1 MFTFWQDLRFG
12 LRMLARNPGF
22 TSVAVL
28 TLALGIGANTAI
40 FSVVNAVLL
49 KRLPYPD
56 PTRLVTVYEKQ
67 ENEGAMSVS
76 WPNFVDWR
84 YQIHAFEA
92 VAATR
97 EDTFTLTGIGP
108 ASRVHTAQVSPL
120 FFRLLDVAPR
130 MGRTFTNEE
139 DVPGAAPVVLLTES
153 FWRTNLRSDPNVVGK
168 SIALDRTSYTIIGVL
183 PAGLKYFPR
192 SQLYLPLGQFSR
204 SHGMDTR
211 GNHQGIRCIA
221 RLRKGMSVAQAQ
233 SELDTVMHALEKQY
247 PNSNAGVAATV
258 APFVEYLFHDTRAAL
273 LLLLGAV
280 GFVLLI
286 ACANIANL
294 FLARAAARQKE
305 FSIRATLGAA
315 KGRLLRQLLTESLM
329 FSLAGGG
336 LGLLV
341 ANWSIGPLLHF
352 APPDVPRLAETQI
365 DVRVLLFTFG
375 ISIATG
381 VLFGLAPA
389 FHALR
394 RDLGGSLK
402 ETGASVT
409 STRSRQQLRSMLL
422 VSEVALAIVLVIASG
437 LMVRSI
443 FHVLDVKLGANPD
456 HVMAADVYLTGAK
469 YVKPEARI
477 NFFREATT
485 RIQEIPGVKSAGAIA
500 CTPFAGDCWSSV
512 YIVEGRP
519 VPAQSDL
526 PSSLFNVADVN
537 FFRTMQIP
545 LLAGRYFNETDTA
558 DSPSVVII
566 NETMAR
572 KWWPKENPLGQRIKQ
587 GFPQDKTPF
596 REVVGVVGDVKEEGP
611 DLPQRT
617 EVFLPDSQEVSAG
630 LTLLVRTGPE
640 PMEMARTVVNE
651 LHAMDPDQA
660 VDAVQPLNDYIE
672 TSLAWRKSIVALLGI
687 FGILALGLAAIGI
700 YAVMSYSV
708 SQRSREIG
716 IRIAMGAQPRNV
728 LAIVISQGLR
738 LVGMGIVT
746 GIVAAAALTRLM
758 SNLLFGVSATDPL
771 TFVGVVLL
779 LTFVALAAC
788 YIPARRAM
796 RVDPI
801 VALKYE

>member
-1 MFTFWQDLRFG
+1 LSTFWQDLRFG

-84 YQIHAFEA
+84 YQIPAFEA
-92 VAATR
+92 VAAAR
-97 EDTFTLTGIGP
+97 EDTFTLSGIGP

-120 FFRLLDVAPR
+120 FFRLLDAPPR
-130 MGRTFTNEE
+130 MGRTFTNED
-139 DVPGAAPVVLLTES
+139 DVPGASPVVLLTES
-153 FWRTNLRSDPNVVGK
+153 FWRTNQRSDPNVVGK
-168 SIALDRTSYTIIGVL
+168 SIVLDGTSYTVIGVL
-183 PAGLKYFPR
+183 PAKLKYFPR
-192 SQLYLPLGQFSR
+192 AQLYLPLGQFSR
-204 SHGMDTR
+204 SHGMGTR

-221 RLRKGMSVAQAQ
+221 RLAKGMSVAQAQ
-233 SELDTVMHALEKQY
+233 SEMDAIMHALEKQY

-258 APFVEYLFHDTRAAL
+258 TPFVEYLFHSTRAVL

-294 FLARAAARQKE
+294 FLARAAERQKE
-305 FSIRATLGAA
+305 FAIRATMGAA
-315 KGRLLRQLLTESLM
+315 KGRLIRQLLTESLM
-329 FSLAGGG
+329 FSVAGGG

-341 ANWSIGPLLHF
+341 ADWSIGPLLHF
-352 APPDVPRLAETQI
+352 VPPDVPRLAETQI
-365 DVRVLLFTFG
+365 DVRVLFFTFG

-381 VLFGLAPA
+381 LLFGLAPA
-389 FHALR
+389 FHVLR
-394 RDLGGSLK
+394 SDLGGSLK

-469 YVKPEARI
+469 YAKPEARI
-477 NFFREATT
+477 NFFQQATT
-485 RIQEIPGVKSAGAIA
+485 RIQQIPGVTSAGEVQ
-500 CTPFAGDCWSSV
+500 CTPFASDCWSSV

-526 PSSLFNVADVN
+526 PSSLFNVADAN

-558 DSPSVVII
+558 DSASVVII
-566 NETMAR
+566 NETMVR
-572 KWWPKENPLGQRIKQ
+572 KWWPNENPLGKRIKQ

-596 REVVGVVGDVKEEGP
+596 REVVGVVGDVKVEGP
-611 DLPQRT
+611 DLPQRP
-617 EVFLPDSQEVSAG
+617 EVFFPDSQEANAG
-630 LTLLVRTGPE
+630 LTLLVRTAPE

-716 IRIAMGAQPRNV
+716 IRMAMGAQPRNV

-738 LVGMGIVT
+738 LVGMGIVA

-771 TFVGVVLL
+771 TFVGVALL

>member
-1 MFTFWQDLRFG
+1 LFTFWQDLRFG
-12 LRMLARNPGF
+12 LRLLARNLGF

-28 TLALGIGANTAI
+28 TLTLGIGANTAI

-84 YQIHAFEA
+84 YQIHAFED

-108 ASRVHTAQVSPL
+108 ASRVHAAQVSPL
-120 FFRLLDVAPR
+120 FFRLLGVPPR
-130 MGRTFTNEE
+130 MGRTFSNEE

-168 SIALDRTSYTIIGVL
+168 SIALDGTSYTVIGVL
-183 PAGLKYFPR
+183 PAELKYFPR

-221 RLRKGMSVAQAQ
+221 RLRKAMSVAQAQ
-233 SELDTVMHALEKQY
+233 SELDAIMHALEKQY

-258 APFVEYLFHDTRAAL
+258 TPFVEYLFHSTRAVL

-305 FSIRATLGAA
+305 FAIRATLGAA
-315 KGRLLRQLLTESLM
+315 KGRLIRQLLTESLM

-341 ANWSIGPLLHF
+341 ANWSTGPLLHF
-352 APPDVPRLAETQI
+352 VPPDVPRLAETQI
-365 DVRVLLFTFG
+365 DIRVLLFTLG

-394 RDLGGSLK
+394 SDLGGSLK

-456 HVMAADVYLTGAK
+456 HVMAADVYLIGAK
-469 YVKPEARI
+469 YAKPEARI

-485 RIQEIPGVKSAGAIA
+485 RIQRIPGVKSAGAVA

-545 LLAGRYFNETDTA
+545 LLAGRYFNETDTT
-558 DSPSVVII
+558 DSASVVII

-572 KWWPKENPLGQRIKQ
+572 KWWPNENPLGKRIKQ

-611 DLPQRT
+611 DLPQRP
-617 EVFLPDSQEVSAG
+617 EVFLPESQEVSAG

-640 PMEMARTVVNE
+640 PMVMAKTVVNE

-758 SNLLFGVSATDPL
+758 SNLLFGVSPTDPL
-771 TFVGVVLL
+771 TFFGVALL
-779 LTFVALAAC
+779 LTFVAFAAC
-788 YIPARRAM
+788 YLPARRAM